1 MDYKKMLSAY
11 IRHIID
17 EEGVS
22 YLGWGINRLKEY
34 GLSNAE
40 ILELQRIANEWL
52 DDDFKHDLPPLNQ
65 SQKDEE
71 S

>member
-22 YLGWGINRLKEY
+22 YLVWAPKQLKSF
-34 GLSNAE
+34 GLSDDE
-40 ILELQRIANEWL
+40 ILELKRMANEWL
-52 DDDFKHDLPPLNQ
+52 EDDWKHD
-65 SQKDEE
+65 
-71 S
+71 